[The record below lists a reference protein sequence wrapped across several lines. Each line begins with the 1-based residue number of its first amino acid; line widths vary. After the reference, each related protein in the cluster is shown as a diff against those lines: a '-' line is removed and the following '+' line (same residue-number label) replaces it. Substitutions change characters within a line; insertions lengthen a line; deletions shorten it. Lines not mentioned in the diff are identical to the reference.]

1 MTANEL
7 RQKYLKFFEKK
18 GHKIIPSVSL
28 VPSQTTELSG
38 TQKVL
43 FTTAGMHPLIPY
55 LLGEEHHLGKRLVNV
70 QKCLRTDDIDEVGNA
85 THGTFFE
92 MLGNWSLGDYWKKE
106 AIEYSFEFL
115 TKELGIP
122 IEKLAVSVF
131 EGDDNALAD
140 EESAEIWRSLG
151 ILERRIARLP
161 KKDNWWGPVGD
172 TGPCGSDTEMFYWTG
187 DEPIPEKFDPTD
199 NRWVEIWN
207 DVFMEYNKTAD
218 GKYEPLKQKN
228 VDTGMGLE
236 RTLMVLQGKTDIYQT
251 DIFTTAVGFLSSIGI
266 SDIKAQRIV
275 ADHIR
280 AAVFLILDGV
290 TPSNKFQGYVLRR
303 LLRRAAV
310 KVYQATNKLNADDF
324 EKMAEVILGVF
335 DGLYGISKDK
345 DLHKVSLILRDEI
358 ERFEKTL
365 SRGLK
370 EVEKIDKID
379 GKIAFDLYQTFGF
392 PYEVTEELFRQKGQE
407 INREQFKAEFEKHR
421 ELSRTASAGMFK
433 GGLADHSEVVIKY
446 HTVTHLLHQ
455 ALRDVLGPQVFQQG
469 SNITAERLRFD
480 FSFERKMS
488 DEEIKQVEDLVNQ
501 KIKEDLKVDRKFM
514 SVEEA
519 KNLGAIGLFDE
530 KYTEQ
535 VSIYMIGPN
544 YTLDAEARDQ
554 RDRSGYYSMEF
565 CGGPHVEHT
574 GVIGRVIIT
583 KEEAISAGIR
593 RIRAELV

>member
-115 TKELGIP
+115 TKELEIP
-122 IEKLAVSVF
+122 VEKLVVSVF
-131 EGDDNALAD
+131 AGDDNALAD

-172 TGPCGSDTEMFYWTG
+172 TGPCGSDTEMFYWIG

-544 YTLDAEARDQ
+544 YTLDVEARDQ